1 MPVLSE
7 TEMSARGLA
16 PLGEAYLEGDADATT
31 PRRAEREEETREPA
45 TDSDD
50 GVKERTLAFLNVA
63 SASVRS
69 GAVEDGRARRS
80 GVADVDRGN
89 ARGRARRRGER
100 RSGSN
105 ESRRGDRLAA
115 RAREATRVGA
125 RAIGG
130 GGRDGTR
137 AGCAS
142 VVDDDESRRDH
153 APARIARGIAT
164 AATAEAAAMLA
175 C

>member
-1 MPVLSE
+1 MR
-7 TEMSARGLA
+7 AAAG
-16 PLGEAYLEGDADATT
+16 
-31 PRRAEREEETREPA
+31 RAEREEETREPA
-45 TDSDD
+45 TESDGGD
-50 GVKERTLAFLNVA
+50 DERMNMAFLNVA

-69 GAVEDGRARRS
+69 GAVENGRARRS

-89 ARGRARRRGER
+89 ARRTRASTRRTPLGVER
-100 RSGSN
+100 VPA
-105 ESRRGDRLAA
+105 GDRLAA

-142 VVDDDESRRDH
+142 VVDDDESRREH

>member
-1 MPVLSE
+1 M
-7 TEMSARGLA
+7 
-16 PLGEAYLEGDADATT
+16 GEAYLEGDADATT

>member
-1 MPVLSE
+1 
-7 TEMSARGLA
+7 MSARGLA

-50 GVKERTLAFLNVA
+50 GDDGRVNMAFLNVA

>member
-1 MPVLSE
+1 M
-7 TEMSARGLA
+7 
-16 PLGEAYLEGDADATT
+16 EGDADATT